1 MLSKFF
7 IERPIFAGVLAII
20 VMALGILAILN
31 LAVERYPDIAPP
43 KITVS
48 TNYSGADAKTVEQSV
63 TQVLEQQIQ
72 GLDHLLYFSSTSDA
86 SGRSRITISFEN
98 GTNPDTAQVQV
109 QNKISGV
116 IRRLPDAVQRQ
127 GVNVSKSLGDTFMV
141 VGLYD
146 STGLN
151 LVQKT
156 TSLLTL
162 SMAIQRQVWAFRFLR
177 VPMPSRPL
185 N

>member
-1 MLSKFF
+1 M
-7 IERPIFAGVLAII
+7 
-20 VMALGILAILN
+20 
-31 LAVERYPDIAPP
+31 
-43 KITVS
+43 
-48 TNYSGADAKTVEQSV
+48 
-63 TQVLEQQIQ
+63 
-72 GLDHLLYFSSTSDA
+72 
-86 SGRSRITISFEN
+86 
-98 GTNPDTAQVQV
+98 

-151 LVQKT
+151 LAQKT
-156 TSLLTL
+156 TSLLIL
-162 SMAIQRQVWAFRFLR
+162 LMVIQQQVWAFRFLR